1 MKDKIKQR
9 LSFNASEARPYYTI
23 FGSILII
30 AYVGFYFFNIAFV
43 APTGYEN
50 FPLRLAVGVFGFL
63 FIIRNSWPKILIK
76 YETLIFYISLLYSLP
91 FFFIY
96 MLLQNQSLSIWYI
109 NGLVGLT
116 ILTFFVDWISY
127 VALVF
132 LGSSLAYLATL
143 YSNPE
148 FEISAL
154 FWRMTSSYSA
164 PVIYFIIFARKR
176 ELMYKKKI
184 DYIEH
189 ITHLS
194 NSLEQKVTQ
203 RTSELQKALDI
214 KTEFLNNL
222 NHEIRTPIQGFTNIS
237 EGLVRHWD
245 TFNNKKKLNLVQ
257 KIAINATRLSSLV
270 GHLLDISKFTAGKM
284 IFDFHTHDVNQI
296 MEDIIEEC
304 RMLYILDKNIK
315 IKFIK
320 NTKLPK
326 AEIDKERVAQ
336 VLRNL
341 FTNAIKFSHRN
352 TTITATIQK
361 SEMHL
366 HNIAEE
372 VLTFTITDQ
381 GIGIP
386 EEEIFSIFKPFN
398 QSHRTKTKAGGTG
411 LGLSI
416 CNEIIKG
423 HGGKIWAE
431 NTKDGTNFHFT
442 IPVIQHYKSQ
452 LNNSITNDQNN
463 AKSTVLMIDDEET
476 CLISME
482 FILMGTKYKLIKTHG
497 GIEGLAFLRKHG
509 QDVDAILLDMMMP
522 DIYGIDVLKEIKND
536 AILAKIPVILQTGIS
551 NDLEINKA
559 YDLGIIAYIKKPYQ
573 KDLVLDVLSKI

>member
-9 LSFNASEARPYYTI
+9 LSFNVSEARPYYTI

-63 FIIRNSWPKILIK
+63 FIIRDYWPKILIK
-76 YETLIFYISLLYSLP
+76 YETFIFYISLLYSLP

-127 VALVF
+127 VILVF
-132 LGSSLAYLATL
+132 LGSFFAYLATL
-143 YSNPE
+143 YGNPE
-148 FEISAL
+148 FEISSL

-164 PVIYFIIFARKR
+164 PVIYFIIFAHKR
-176 ELMYKKKI
+176 ESMYKQKI
-184 DYIEH
+184 DYIEQ

-194 NSLEQKVTQ
+194 NSLEQKVIQ

-237 EGLVRHWD
+237 EGLLTHWD

-257 KIAINATRLSSLV
+257 KIVTNATRLSSLV
-270 GHLLDISKFTAGKM
+270 GTLLDISKFTDGKM
-284 IFDFHTHDVNQI
+284 IFDFHTHNMNQI
-296 MEDIIEEC
+296 IEDIIEEC

-320 NTKLPK
+320 NKHPN
-326 AEIDKERVAQ
+326 AEIDKERIAQ

-341 FTNAIKFSHRN
+341 FTNAIKFSHKN
-352 TTITATIQK
+352 TTITATI
-361 SEMHL
+361 HR
-366 HNIAEE
+366 AEKNLNNTIQE

-386 EEEIFSIFKPFN
+386 EEELVSIFKPFN
-398 QSHRTKTKAGGTG
+398 QSKRTKTKAGGTG

-416 CNEIIKG
+416 CNQIIKG

-431 NTKDGTNFHFT
+431 NTTDDTKFHFT
-442 IPVIQHYKSQ
+442 IPVTQHYKSQ
-452 LNNSITNDQNN
+452 LKHSTTTDKSNTQ
-463 AKSTVLMIDDEET
+463 STVLMIDDEET

-482 FILMGTKYKLIKTHG
+482 FILMKTKYKLIKAHG
-497 GIEGLAFLRKHG
+497 GIEGLAFLKKHSH
-509 QDVDAILLDMMMP
+509 DINAILLDMMMP
-522 DIYGIDVLKEIKND
+522 DIYGLDVLKEIKND
-536 AILAKIPVILQTGIS
+536 PTLANIPVILQTGIS

-559 YDLGIIAYIKKPYQ
+559 YDLGIVAYIKKPYQ
-573 KDLVLDVLSKI
+573 KDLVLDVLSKL